1 MPNQPA
7 EADVRSRGSAAVVAL
22 RGDINGAADEVLAA
36 AYEDAEAMDP
46 GVIVLNFEDV
56 SYINSTGIALIVSL
70 LARARTK
77 KIEVRAC
84 GLTDHY
90 RHIFEVTRLS
100 DFMPMFG
107 EESAAVA

>member
-7 EADVRSRGSAAVVAL
+7 EMDVRSRGSAAVIAM
-22 RGDINGAADEVLAA
+22 RGDINGAAEEALTAGYERAA
-36 AYEDAEAMDP
+36 AMDP
-46 GVIVLNFEDV
+46 EVIVLNFEDV
-56 SYINSTGIALIVSL
+56 SYINSTGIALIVSV
-70 LARARTK
+70 LAQARKK

-84 GLTDHY
+84 GLTEHY

-100 DFMPMFG
+100 DFMPMYG